1 MLNRPHPL
9 PGRTTSKLV
18 ATALQCVSS
27 LSFFEDL
34 LPEAAH
40 KDDPALV
47 QRLLGVRAGG
57 GGVLGGRQL
66 GQAVHGILQP
76 LHAGGQVGGR
86 TTPTPLRPKRCYSW
100 RRNHSEH
107 NQTHVEI
114 FTYAY
119 NIATHYTI

>member
-1 MLNRPHPL
+1 M
-9 PGRTTSKLV
+9 
-18 ATALQCVSS
+18 SS

-47 QRLLGVRAGG
+47 QRFLGVRAGG

-66 GQAVHGILQP
+66 GQAAHGILQP
-76 LHAGGQVGGR
+76 LHAGGQVGER
-86 TTPTPLRPKRCYSW
+86 AMPTSSRAPRRHERRIAEGLEARLNLKVKKRCYSW

-107 NQTHVEI
+107 NQI
-114 FTYAY
+114 
-119 NIATHYTI
+119 